1 MKYHSSYISSP
12 RDIRLAENETV
23 KRRDNV
29 SPLSSPSFSFFLS
42 VGFRVK
48 FQRFRCFNIFFFFW
62 FSFFPVAMSIGTKK
76 NKGTFEA
83 AFRSIL
89 SFVFTIF
96 LQNFLFFEIMHGI
109 NRVQDRVHR
118 FKIIISLTRWLMTM
132 AINFYDEREIR
143 LRRI

>member
-29 SPLSSPSFSFFLS
+29 SLLSSPSFSFFLS
-42 VGFRVK
+42 VGFHVK